1 MPVPTKITLTPD
13 LASVYAGGV
22 QSRDAAGVVTMITP
36 AQFADQQLGRAA
48 VTPVGTLVREYQ
60 EQFSV
65 VGLQHYYVLA
75 YAIALADG
83 YVDATSDGMLA
94 WLALNSKGYTNSD
107 QYLTFRLYL
116 AKATEAVTGVLPPLP
131 GPLSVLAPEQRS
143 TLPPELGGEAPV
155 NMPCGGCGQQQT
167 SGGTTPGTPT
177 GGGVGGTT
185 TQPVNPTV
193 PGGGG
198 STGGVGSTGPVPFP
212 STSAPAPAPAAP
224 AGNGTVPAGF
234 LSGSGGLMS
243 TITVAGLS
251 IPLWLLLLLLVIA
264 YRLWKGR

>member
-1 MPVPTKITLTPD
+1 
-13 LASVYAGGV
+13 
-22 QSRDAAGVVTMITP
+22 
-36 AQFADQQLGRAA
+36 
-48 VTPVGTLVREYQ
+48 
-60 EQFSV
+60 
-65 VGLQHYYVLA
+65 
-75 YAIALADG
+75 
-83 YVDATSDGMLA
+83 
-94 WLALNSKGYTNSD
+94 
-107 QYLTFRLYL
+107 
-116 AKATEAVTGVLPPLP
+116 
-131 GPLSVLAPEQRS
+131 
-143 TLPPELGGEAPV
+143 
-155 NMPCGGCGQQQT
+155 
-167 SGGTTPGTPT
+167 
-177 GGGVGGTT
+177 
-185 TQPVNPTV
+185 V